1 MGLNDMRDA
10 VLLDAN
16 VLIDY
21 QSDMRFVLEV
31 LVACGWHFSVVA
43 DVLNEVLSGNYE
55 DFPLE
60 IIHPTPTQRI
70 QCNDRPRRL
79 SEQDMLCLLCAQ
91 DYSLACATN
100 DVRLKKELRNNGIR
114 VHTSITLLEA
124 ANQSQML
131 TQEAYEYCSQVMI
144 ARKYSE

>member
-1 MGLNDMRDA
+1 MCDA

-21 QSDMRFVLEV
+21 QSDMRFVLEA
-31 LVACGWHFSVVA
+31 LVDCGWHFSVVA
-43 DVLNEVLSGNYE
+43 DVLNEVLSGNFE
-55 DFPLE
+55 DFPLT
-60 IIHPTPTQRI
+60 IIHPTSMQRI
-70 QCNDRPRRL
+70 KCNDRPRSL
-79 SEQDMLCLLCAQ
+79 SEQDMLCFLCAQ
-91 DYSLACATN
+91 EFGLACATN
-100 DVRLKKELRNNGIR
+100 DVRLKKELRRNGIR

-131 TQEAYEYCSQVMI
+131 TQEAYEYCSKVMN